1 MPAVHEIRGPQVDEG
16 IGDSDKVREPAR
28 VLPVKRVE
36 QIPPMRPLFS
46 DSLLDSSA
54 TEKMRRGFA
63 ALLSFTLEAV
73 FIAAVLIVPLIY
85 TDALPKQQ
93 LLTFL
98 VAPPPPPPP
107 APPTAPPAVKAVRQ
121 IQTNLLNS
129 GLLRAPTRIP
139 ARVQMI
145 HEDEAP
151 PVAGGVVGGVPGGIP
166 GGQLGGVMGG
176 ILSQSANLAAIPKF
190 SAPAIPKRIRISQG
204 VTKGQLIYRVEPP
217 YPPLALMARLQ
228 GQVQLKAI
236 VSKDGT
242 IKELELVSGSPML
255 AAAALRAVQQWRYRP
270 FLLNGEAVEVETNV
284 TVTFQIPQ

>member
-1 MPAVHEIRGPQVDEG
+1 M
-16 IGDSDKVREPAR
+16 
-28 VLPVKRVE
+28 
-36 QIPPMRPLFS
+36 
-46 DSLLDSSA
+46 
-54 TEKMRRGFA
+54 
-63 ALLSFTLEAV
+63 
-73 FIAAVLIVPLIY
+73 
-85 TDALPKQQ
+85 
-93 LLTFL
+93 
-98 VAPPPPPPP
+98 
-107 APPTAPPAVKAVRQ
+107 RQ

-129 GLLRAPTRIP
+129 GQLRAPTRIP